1 MFLFEL
7 QQWDPRSSRGWRGEG
22 LRFVD
27 KPKLGN
33 KQQAKF
39 EKMLGMD
46 SCCPGIG
53 DVRLMVG
60 VRKRDKTKIQY
71 CITAMTPILRKKN
84 GSHKWCGCQYAYP
97 KDTYGN
103 YLKGQGIASGDFC
116 FSESLSYIR
125 FTSSVAKVGVFIW
138 IATVGSPFK
147 SGMTGTE
154 VVREKAHW
162 SQD

>member
-1 MFLFEL
+1 MKIGFASLAKAIKNVLSTLAVL
-7 QQWDPRSSRGWRGEG
+7 QLDAILHNAK

-46 SCCPGIG
+46 YCCPGIG

-84 GSHKWCGCQYAYP
+84 GSHK
-97 KDTYGN
+97 
-103 YLKGQGIASGDFC
+103 
-116 FSESLSYIR
+116 
-125 FTSSVAKVGVFIW
+125 
-138 IATVGSPFK
+138 
-147 SGMTGTE
+147 
-154 VVREKAHW
+154 
-162 SQD
+162 